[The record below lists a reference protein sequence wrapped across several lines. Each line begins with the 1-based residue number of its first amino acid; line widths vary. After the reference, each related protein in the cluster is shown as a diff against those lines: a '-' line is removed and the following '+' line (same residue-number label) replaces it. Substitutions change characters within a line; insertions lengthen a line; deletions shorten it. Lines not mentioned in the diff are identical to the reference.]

1 MVKLD
6 LKDTYL
12 TIPMAKESWNL
23 LAFQAGPSHKLMQ
36 FRCLPF
42 GLCTAPFAFSKTTKP
57 ITQFLRQLGIH
68 LIIYLDD
75 LLLAAPTKEQLL
87 VNLSTALWLFT
98 SLGFLINIP
107 KSITTPICRLEF
119 LGFIVD
125 TETMTISLPTH
136 KIHAIQKEVSRLLS
150 LKKVPVRDLAC
161 LIGTLVATKPAV
173 WTGSLH
179 YRALQDLKI
188 RSLRQHLSDQTAVN
202 LSEEARADLQWWF
215 SDLSSNCSAM
225 MVKPEASIVIES
237 DASKSGWGA
246 VCQGV
251 ATGGRWT
258 SEEAG
263 LHINLLE
270 LQAVF
275 LALQSFLKDKT
286 KVAVLVRS
294 DNRTAIAY
302 FEQDGQSNK
311 IPALSVSPGDLGV
324 VPPALDFSTC
334 RIPGREGQRVGRL
347 GISSSRQQRLATPA
361 IDFRGDQPPFGSLHY
376 RSFREQNECPAAS
389 LLQLETRPT
398 GESGGCIFNNMVTG
412 PALSLPTFQ
421 LDWEGTHEDP
431 HRGGRFCL
439 SDSSSLAS
447 PGVVLAGVEDVGGEP
462 GPSPHGAGS
471 APESSFESSPPNTG
485 ESDVFNRVA
494 CLRQGFSS
502 QGFSERVTELLLQS
516 WRSNTHSAYNSAWSK
531 WCGWCSGRHINPLSA
546 SLGIILEFLA
556 DQFDLG
562 LQYRSLNT
570 LRSAISNSH
579 SQIDSVNVGSH
590 PIVSRLLKGMFNA
603 RPPAPRYSG
612 SWDVAIVVEY
622 LRSCPSES
630 LSILELG
637 KKVVTLMA
645 LANASR
651 CSDLAALDRD
661 YLRWTPSGAQFTVV
675 QLTKTRTPGPPKSVH
690 YSSLSEDAE
699 VCPVS
704 SLRIYLSKTTD
715 RAATVTLSKPVFLT
729 SRRPFRRARPGTL
742 GQWIK
747 DCLGRAGVDTGKFTA
762 HSTRSA
768 SSSQARARGVP
779 IAEILKVANWSSR
792 STFERFYYRS
802 EGSAAFTRAVLQPE
816 LSSRYV
822 MCFKRT
828 TS

>member
-1 MVKLD
+1 MAIHQPGVPDKYPKVHHNPNLSSGVLGIYSGHGDHNDIAPNAQDPCYPEGGISPSLTEEGASEGLGMSHWDTGSNQTSCMDGVFTLSCPTRLEDTITPAASVQSDSCEPVRGGTSRSSMVVFR
-6 LKDTYL
+6 
-12 TIPMAKESWNL
+12 PEFQL
-23 LAFQAGPSHKLMQ
+23 LSHDGEARSLNSDRV
-36 FRCLPF
+36 RCL
-42 GLCTAPFAFSKTTKP
+42 
-57 ITQFLRQLGIH
+57 QVRLG
-68 LIIYLDD
+68 
-75 LLLAAPTKEQLL
+75 
-87 VNLSTALWLFT
+87 S
-98 SLGFLINIP
+98 
-107 KSITTPICRLEF
+107 
-119 LGFIVD
+119 
-125 TETMTISLPTH
+125 SLPGGSNWWQVDIRGSWIAH
-136 KIHAIQKEVSRLLS
+136 QFV
-150 LKKVPVRDLAC
+150 
-161 LIGTLVATKPAV
+161 GTP
-173 WTGSLH
+173 S
-179 YRALQDLKI
+179 
-188 RSLRQHLSDQTAVN
+188 S
-202 LSEEARADLQWWF
+202 F
-215 SDLSSNCSAM
+215 SG
-225 MVKPEASIVIES
+225 I
-237 DASKSGWGA
+237 
-246 VCQGV
+246 
-251 ATGGRWT
+251 
-258 SEEAG
+258 
-263 LHINLLE
+263 
-270 LQAVF
+270 AVF
-275 LALQSFLKDKT
+275 SEGQDQGGSFGQIRQSHRYSL
-286 KVAVLVRS
+286 L
-294 DNRTAIAY
+294 
-302 FEQDGQSNK
+302 EQDGQSNK
-311 IPALSVSPGDLGV
+311 IPALSISLGDLGV
-324 VPPALDFSTC
+324 VPPASDFSTC

-361 IDFRGDQPPFGSLHY
+361 IGFRGDQPPFGSLHY
-376 RSFREQNECPAAS
+376 RSFCEQNECPAAS

-412 PALSLPTFQ
+412 PALSFFPFQ
-421 LDWEGTHEDP
+421 LDWEGTHKDP
-431 HRGGRFCL
+431 HRGDRFCL

-447 PGVVLAGVEDVGGEP
+447 LGVVLTGVEDVGGEP

-494 CLRQGFSS
+494 RLRQGFSS

-546 SLGIILEFLA
+546 SLGNILEFLA

-579 SQIDSVNVGSH
+579 SQIDSVNVGNH

-675 QLTKTRTPGPPKSVH
+675 QLTKTRTPGPPKLVH

-699 VCPVS
+699 VCPIS

-715 RAATVTLSKPVFLT
+715 RAATVTLPKPVFLT

-792 STFERFYYRS
+792 STFEHFYYRS

-822 MCFKRT
+822 MCFKHT

>member
-6 LKDTYL
+6 LKDAYL
-12 TIPMAKESWNL
+12 IIPMAKESWNL

-68 LIIYLDD
+68 LILYLDD

-136 KIHAIQKEVSRLLS
+136 KIRAIQKEVSRLLS

-188 RSLRQHLSDQTAVN
+188 RSLRQHPSDQIAVN

-215 SDLSSNCSAM
+215 SDLSSNCSAT

-246 VCQGV
+246 VCQGI

-286 KVAVLVRS
+286 KVAVLVRL

-302 FEQDGQSNK
+302 LNKMGSPTRSQLCLLALEIWEWCLLRQISPHAEYLAGKDNVLADWESRHHDSSDWQLLPSVFEAINHLLGPFT
-311 IPALSVSPGDLGV
+311 IDL
-324 VPPALDFSTC
+324 FT
-334 RIPGREGQRVGRL
+334 
-347 GISSSRQQRLATPA
+347 SRTNA
-361 IDFRGDQPPFGSLHY
+361 
-376 RSFREQNECPAAS
+376 
-389 LLQLETRPT
+389 QLPVYCSWRPDPQA
-398 GESGGCIFNNMVTG
+398 SGGCIFNNMVTG
-412 PALSLPTFQ
+412 PALSLPPFQ
-421 LDWEGTHEDP
+421 LDWEGTHKDP

-447 PGVVLAGVEDVGGEP
+447 PGVEDVGGEP
-462 GPSPHGAGS
+462 GPSPHGPGS

-485 ESDVFNRVA
+485 ESDVFNHVA

-516 WRSNTHSAYNSAWSK
+516 WRSITHSAYNSAWSK

-546 SLGIILEFLA
+546 SLGNILEFLA

-579 SQIDSVNVGSH
+579 SQIDCVNVGSH

-630 LSILELG
+630 L
-637 KKVVTLMA
+637 
-645 LANASR
+645 
-651 CSDLAALDRD
+651 D
-661 YLRWTPSGAQFTVV
+661 F
-675 QLTKTRTPGPPKSVH
+675 
-690 YSSLSEDAE
+690 
-699 VCPVS
+699 
-704 SLRIYLSKTTD
+704 
-715 RAATVTLSKPVFLT
+715 
-729 SRRPFRRARPGTL
+729 
-742 GQWIK
+742 
-747 DCLGRAGVDTGKFTA
+747 GVG
-762 HSTRSA
+762 
-768 SSSQARARGVP
+768 
-779 IAEILKVANWSSR
+779 
-792 STFERFYYRS
+792 
-802 EGSAAFTRAVLQPE
+802 
-816 LSSRYV
+816 
-822 MCFKRT
+822 
-828 TS
+828 